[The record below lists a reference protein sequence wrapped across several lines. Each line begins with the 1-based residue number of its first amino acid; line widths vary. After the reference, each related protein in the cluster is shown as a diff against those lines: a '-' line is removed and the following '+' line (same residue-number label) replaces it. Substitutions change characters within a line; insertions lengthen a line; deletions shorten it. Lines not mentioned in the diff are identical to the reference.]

1 MGSAILRLKTGKAV
15 KLDRAATHDVT
26 VTAKGVSEMRTDWSG
41 YLVGSDAVPPAKG
54 TQGVLEIPGH
64 EPVSVR
70 VEAMEETGRYR
81 RVVGKVVGPAQA

>member
-1 MGSAILRLKTGKAV
+1 MNAAILRLKTGKAV

-26 VTAKGVSEMRTDWSG
+26 VTAKGVSEMRTDFSG
-41 YLVGSDAVPPAKG
+41 YLVGSDAVPAKG

-81 RVVGKVVGPAQA
+81 RVVGKVVGPAQSA